1 MDVEYEVVE
10 TGGAAG
16 VEIGINS
23 GCNTRDCSI
32 GGNDADRIFT
42 WAWSGHNNVRGFSY
56 GSDANTGSQ
65 DSNDFLW
72 EYGDEN
78 HAIPYTE
85 VYIRLYDGACMTDH
99 IPM

>member
-1 MDVEYEVVE
+1 MQH
-10 TGGAAG
+10 
-16 VEIGINS
+16 S
-23 GCNTRDCSI
+23 RLWQWRHRCH
-32 GGNDADRIFT
+32 RIFA

-72 EYGDEN
+72 EYGNEN